1 MTGGS
6 FANNRCST
14 FPTMDDWM
22 AKLILTIFDEAQ
34 QFDSDRE
41 VTTIAMLPATSL
53 VVWMGD
59 AQQTPGGIAKGQ
71 DQFAISRRQFMMQT
85 WAPLPSDRCRSP
97 LTEYCTLFSSP
108 GS

>member
-1 MTGGS
+1 
-6 FANNRCST
+6 
-14 FPTMDDWM
+14 M

-34 QFDSDRE
+34 QFGSDRE

-71 DQFAISRRQFMMQT
+71 DQFAISRRQLMMRKHG
-85 WAPLPSDRCRSP
+85 PLPSERCHPS
-97 LTEYCTLFSSP
+97 LTEHGTLFPAP